1 MPQKRRTAADAAAVI
16 ESLGLHR
23 QEADQEAGNVQPASA
38 IIYFDGD
45 SVDIASDYIDLVRS
59 SAERFKASKAGLLI
73 VAGHAVGI
81 DEPDHEVQLSHL
93 RTRSVADL
101 LEKLGVLSHQIICVS
116 RGANEPLVDPSDSA
130 RRWINRRVEIREG
143 ALVPRPPAWAQQRRK
158 KKPAVQASQSGDDVA
173 VTASAPAPAAA
184 KAAPARAKPAAKT
197 GSRGS
202 RSTRS

>member
-23 QEADQEAGNVQPASA
+23 QEADQETGNEQPASA

-45 SVDIASDYIDLVRS
+45 SVDIASDYLDLVRE
-59 SAERFKASKAGLLI
+59 SAERFKASKSGLL
-73 VAGHAVGI
+73 VVSGHAVGI
-81 DEPDHEVQLSHL
+81 DEPDHEVQLSHQ
-93 RTRSVADL
+93 RTRAVAEL

-143 ALVPRPPAWAQQRRK
+143 ALVPRPPAWAQQRRRK
-158 KKPAVQASQSGDDVA
+158 QPVAQASQTGAEVNKPDSPPVA
-173 VTASAPAPAAA
+173 
-184 KAAPARAKPAAKT
+184 AKPAPVRAKAVSKSA
-197 GSRGS
+197 SRGS
-202 RSTRS
+202 RLGRS

>member
-1 MPQKRRTAADAAAVI
+1 MPQKRRTAAEAAAVI
-16 ESLGLHR
+16 ESLGLQR
-23 QEADQEAGNVQPASA
+23 QNADQDAGNEQAACA
-38 IIYFDGD
+38 IIYFEGD
-45 SVDIASDYIDLVRS
+45 SVEIASDYIELVRS
-59 SAERFKASKAGLLI
+59 SAERFKASKAGLLV

-93 RTRSVADL
+93 RTRTVAEL

-158 KKPAVQASQSGDDVA
+158 KKPAVQAATSAAACADSAAATAA
-173 VTASAPAPAAA
+173 VKPAAA
-184 KAAPARAKPAAKT
+184 SGKPVPKSASRRSRAT
-197 GSRGS
+197 
-202 RSTRS
+202 